1 MIYKKSYESKTI
13 VQENEETKLDTR
25 PLSKSSQE
33 SSNKEDTVFTPEKE
47 QINPT
52 LNVH

>member
-1 MIYKKSYESKTI
+1 MKNKKSYESKTI
-13 VQENEETKLDTR
+13 AQENEEIKLDTGS
-25 PLSKSSQE
+25 LSKSSQRN
-33 SSNKEDTVFTPEKE
+33 SIKEGEVFTPEKE